1 MNAQE
6 LTTGNVVGVTHDKWG
21 DMPAIVTSINIEG
34 DLSLRLLGVPRAYEE
49 YKCVLTE
56 VFPIRI
62 TEKILLHNGFILP
75 EHKEFYV
82 LHRINNGDNAI
93 RLTKG
98 IDSWTA
104 EFFVSH
110 PEEVMLTPTI
120 KNINYLHELQNAF
133 KLTAGQDLP
142 LKI

>member
-6 LTTGNVVGVTHDKWG
+6 LTKGNVVGVTHDKWG
-21 DMPAIVTSINIEG
+21 DIPAIVASINIEG

-62 TEKILLHNGFILP
+62 SEKFLLRNGFILP

-82 LHRINNGDNAI
+82 LHRINNRDNAI
-93 RLTKG
+93 RLTKST
-98 IDSWTA
+98 DSWTA
-104 EFFVSH
+104 ELFVSH
-110 PEEVMLTPTI
+110 PEYVMLAHTI
-120 KNINYLHELQNAF
+120 KNINYVHELQNAF
-133 KLTAGQDLP
+133 KLTAGQDLS

>member
-21 DMPAIVTSINIEG
+21 DMPAIVTSINSISEKF
-34 DLSLRLLGVPRAYEE
+34 LLR
-49 YKCVLTE
+49 
-56 VFPIRI
+56 
-62 TEKILLHNGFILP
+62 NGFILP

-93 RLTKG
+93 RLTKNT
-98 IDSWTA
+98 DSWTA
-104 EFFVSH
+104 ELFVSH
-110 PEEVMLTPTI
+110 PKYVMLTHTI
-120 KNINYLHELQNAF
+120 KNISYAHELQNAF
-133 KLTAGQDLP
+133 KLTAGQELS